1 MNKLI
6 VKVAPSILSA
16 DFTNLKDEI
25 SRLNN
30 TDADYIHIDIMDGH
44 FVPNL
49 TFGASIVQQLRP
61 LTNKIFDTHLMVQ
74 NPENFVDD
82 FIKAKVDI
90 ITFHIESTNHHDR
103 LIKYIKDK
111 GIKVGI
117 ALNPS
122 THENV
127 LEYLIDEI
135 DLILV
140 MTVNPGF
147 GGQKFLDNQLTKIKN
162 IKENFIKNKNIDLE
176 VDGGVNFQNSIK
188 LVQAGANV
196 LVAGT
201 TIFQNKNYAENISK
215 LKGL

>member
-1 MNKLI
+1 MNTL

-25 SRLNN
+25 LRLNN
-30 TDADYIHIDIMDGH
+30 TEADYIHIDIMDGH

-49 TFGASIVQQLRP
+49 TFGASIVKQLRP
-61 LTNKIFDTHLMVQ
+61 LTKKIFDTHLMVQ

-90 ITFHIESTNHHDR
+90 ITFHIEATTHHDR
-103 LIKYIKDK
+103 LVKYIKDK

-127 LEYLIDEI
+127 LEYLVDEI

-147 GGQKFLDNQLTKIKN
+147 GGQKFLSNQLTKIKN
-162 IKENFIKNKNIDLE
+162 IKDNFIKNKNIDLE
-176 VDGGVNFQNSIK
+176 VDGGVNFQNSIN

-201 TIFQNKNYAENISK
+201 TIFQNNHYAENISK

>member
-1 MNKLI
+1 M
-6 VKVAPSILSA
+6 VKIAPSILSA
-16 DFTNLKDEI
+16 NFTKLGEEI
-25 SRLNN
+25 INLNN
-30 TDADYIHIDIMDGH
+30 TSAEYIHIDIMDGH

-61 LTNKIFDTHLMVQ
+61 LTSKIFDTHLMVK
-74 NPENFVDD
+74 NPENFVDG

-90 ITFHIESTNHHDR
+90 ITFHIESTTHHDR
-103 LIKYIKDK
+103 LVKYIKDK

-122 THENV
+122 THENA

-135 DLILV
+135 VLILV

-147 GGQKFLDNQLTKIKN
+147 GGQTFLSNQLAKIKN
-162 IKENFIKNKNIDLE
+162 IKDNLIKNKNIELE
-176 VDGGVNFQNSIK
+176 VDGGVNFQNSIH
-188 LVQAGANV
+188 LIQAGADV

-201 TIFQNKNYAENISK
+201 TIFQNNNYAENIIK
-215 LKGL
+215 LKGA